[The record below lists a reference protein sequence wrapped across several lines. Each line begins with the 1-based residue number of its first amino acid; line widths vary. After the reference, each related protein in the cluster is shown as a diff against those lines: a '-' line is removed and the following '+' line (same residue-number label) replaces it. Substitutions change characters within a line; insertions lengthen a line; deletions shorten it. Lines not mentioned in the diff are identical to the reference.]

1 MRARTTWLSGDEKRL
16 ILDEALGV
24 LEGVGLRVT
33 RSKALP
39 ALAEAGFGVDATSG
53 LVRFP
58 RELVTAALARCPR
71 EVVLAGASP
80 ARDVRAGGGGGFL
93 CVPSGCAAHTLDVK
107 TGRRRPST
115 LADLRDHTVLLD
127 ELPQLDVHW
136 TTVTAND
143 VPREERELAEYFTV
157 LTETGKH
164 VTFVDCPTHV
174 AEVRRIFEVLGGHL
188 DGFRARPR
196 VSTLVTTASPLQV
209 DGEILDVHLATAAWG
224 APLFVYT
231 MAIAGATA
239 PVTLAGTIVQ
249 GLAEFM
255 GVTAIVQTLVPGAPV
270 VFCSGSGVLDM
281 RHTTF
286 SLGCLENTLMACAAV
301 EMGHHLG
308 VPVLTPG
315 LSTDAKHPG
324 VQAGWEKG
332 LKVFPVCATGGDMIS
347 GGMGLIDTSRTL
359 FLPQAVIDDEIVAW
373 VRRMVA
379 DIEVSGATAMGEAIA
394 AVGPGGDF
402 LGLRETR
409 TRVRAGEHLMPAL
422 AARLSYEAWEA
433 AGVTEVDAARA
444 RADEMLRARAGRAP
458 ELGDDQLSELAR
470 ICGVGA
476 RDSARLS

>member
-1 MRARTTWLSGDEKRL
+1 LRTTR
-16 ILDEALGV
+16 
-24 LEGVGLRVT
+24 RRT
-33 RSKALP
+33 CC
-39 ALAEAGFGVDATSG
+39 
-53 LVRFP
+53 
-58 RELVTAALARCPR
+58 ARRRRDGC
-71 EVVLAGASP
+71 
-80 ARDVRAGGGGGFL
+80 ARDARAGGDGFL
-93 CVPSGCAAHTLDVK
+93 CTPSGCAAHALDVE

-115 LADLRDHTVLLD
+115 LADLRDHTALLD
-127 ELPQLDVHW
+127 ELAQLDVHW
-136 TTVTAND
+136 TTVTASD
-143 VPREERELAEYFTV
+143 VPREQRELTEYFTV
-157 LTETGKH
+157 LTETAKH
-164 VTFVDCPTHV
+164 VTFVDCPKHV
-174 AEVRRIFEVLGGHL
+174 DEVRRIFEVLGGDL

-209 DGEILDVHLATAAWG
+209 DGETLDVHLATASWG

-255 GVTAIVQTLVPGAPV
+255 GVAAIVQTLVPGAPV

-332 LKVFPVCATGGDMIS
+332 LKAFPVCATGCDMVS

-373 VRRMVA
+373 VRRMMGET
-379 DIEVSGATAMGEAIA
+379 EVSESTMAADAIA
-394 AVGPGGDF
+394 AVGPGGDY

-409 TRVRAGEHLMPAL
+409 TRIRGGEHLMPAL
-422 AARLSYEAWEA
+422 ATRLSYEAWEA

-444 RADEMLRARAGRAP
+444 RVDEILRARAGRAP
-458 ELGDDQLSELAR
+458 ELGEDQLAELAR
-470 ICGVGA
+470 ICGVDV
-476 RDSARLS
+476 RD

>member
-1 MRARTTWLSGDEKRL
+1 MRARTTWLSEAEKDF
-16 ILDEALGV
+16 ILAEALSV
-24 LEGVGLRVT
+24 LEDIGMRVA
-33 RSKALP
+33 RSRALP
-39 ALAEAGFGVDATSG
+39 ALAEAGFAVDAASG

-58 RELVTAALARCPR
+58 PDLVTAALARCPR
-71 EVVLAGASP
+71 QFVLGGATRE
-80 ARDVRAGGGGGFL
+80 RDVHVGTGAGFL
-93 CVPSGCAAHTLDVK
+93 CTPSGCAAHTLDVQ

-115 LADLRDHTVLLD
+115 LADLRDHTALLD
-127 ELPQLDVHW
+127 ELPRLDVYW
-136 TTVTAND
+136 TAVTAND
-143 VPREERELAEYFTV
+143 VAREQRELTEYFIV
-157 LTETGKH
+157 LTETAKH

-174 AEVRRIFEVLGGHL
+174 DEVRRIFEVLGGDL

-209 DGEILDVHLATAAWG
+209 DGEILDVHLATASWG
-224 APLFVYT
+224 APLCVYT

-255 GVTAIVQTLVPGAPV
+255 GVTAIVQTLVPGAPI

-315 LSTDAKHPG
+315 LSTDAKHAG

-332 LKVFPVCATGGDMIS
+332 LKVFPVCATGCDLIS

-379 DIEVSGATAMGEAIA
+379 ETEVSDATAAAEAIA

-402 LGLRETR
+402 LGLRETC
-409 TRVRAGEHLMPAL
+409 TRIRAGEHLMPHL
-422 AARLSYEAWEA
+422 AARLSYEAWET
-433 AGVTEVDAARA
+433 AGVTEVDTARA
-444 RADEMLRARAGRAP
+444 RVDEILRARAGRRP
-458 ELGDDQLSELAR
+458 DLDDDQRAELAR
-470 ICGVGA
+470 ICGVGPGVTG
-476 RDSARLS
+476 

>member
-1 MRARTTWLSGDEKRL
+1 MRARVTWLSEAEKES
-16 ILDEALGV
+16 ILDEALRL
-24 LEGVGLRVT
+24 LERTGMRVA
-33 RSKALP
+33 RSRALP
-39 ALAEAGFGVDATSG
+39 ALAEAGFDVDVASG

-58 RELVTAALARCPR
+58 PELVTAAVARCPR
-71 EVVLAGASP
+71 ELVLAGATP
-80 ARDVRAGGGGGFL
+80 ARDARVTAGAGFL
-93 CVPSGCAAHTLDVK
+93 CTPSGCAAHALDAQ

-115 LADLRDHTVLLD
+115 LEDLRAHTAVLD
-127 ELPQLDVHW
+127 ELAQLDVHW

-143 VPREERELAEYFTV
+143 VPREQRELTEYFTV

-164 VTFVDCPTHV
+164 VTFVDCPEHV
-174 AEVRRIFEVLGGHL
+174 DEVRRIFEVLGGDL
-188 DGFRARPR
+188 DAFRARPR

-209 DGEILDVHLATAAWG
+209 DGEVLDVHLATASWG

-249 GLAEFM
+249 GVAEFL
-255 GVTAIVQTLVPGAPV
+255 GVAAIVQTLAPGAPV

-301 EMGHHLG
+301 EMGHFIG

-315 LSTDAKHPG
+315 LSTDAKHAG

-332 LKVFPVCATGGDMIS
+332 LKVFPVCATGCDLIS

-373 VRRMVA
+373 VRRMA
-379 DIEVSGATAMGEAIA
+379 AETEVSDVTMAGAAIA
-394 AVGPGGDF
+394 AVGPGGDY

-409 TRVRAGEHLMPAL
+409 RRVRAGEHLMPVL
-422 AARLSYEAWEA
+422 ASRLSYEAWET
-433 AGVTEVDAARA
+433 AGLTEVDAARA
-444 RADEMLRARAGRAP
+444 RVDEILRARAGREP
-458 ELGDDQLSELAR
+458 DLSEDQLAELAVV
-470 ICGVGA
+470 CGVEREAAG
-476 RDSARLS
+476 